1 MQARS
6 YRGNLLLEIVRNR
19 HFYWGSLVVLLCL
32 PAMPALA
39 LLLNLNLLTTATMG
53 VDWLTTNS
61 SKSEITSADELHLFN
76 GVVTTTS
83 KAYDLSTASSADLNF
98 HVYVPY
104 SLLSLLSAA
113 PNPGEDLVAEYK
125 AADGS
130 WKHLETFVA
139 GSGFLGL
146 LFISGYYE
154 FAEALP
160 SDAFHSDFRVRYT
173 MLGGGANLFDL
184 SGDHWYVS
192 DLNLNATVIPPG
204 PDHFELDFTSTG
216 LTCNPHSVTIRAC
229 EDASCAT
236 LFTGSVT
243 ATLSPTGWSGGDTV
257 TFSGGSTTAS
267 LTHTTTGT
275 VSLGVASSTPLTYG
289 GSNLCRIDGG
299 AASTF
304 CDLTFADSGLIVDVP
319 DFIANRGTSAVTVK
333 AVKTDE
339 TQQCVPGFSNVSKNI
354 QLWQTYVS
362 PGSGTQTVTVN
373 GAAVGSDSG
382 SPSTQSLSFDSNGEA
397 SIHVNYSDA
406 GLVQLNLRYDGS
418 GADAGLLM
426 EGYKQFITRPAGFCV
441 SAATTCTAGDASC
454 AAFAVAGSAFNLSVI
469 PQAWQLDGDSDFC
482 DNPIST
488 PNYADANLSI
498 SSSLVAPSGGVN
510 GTVTPASYNHLVG
523 DTQVSVAQSEVG
535 VFSFTVDPP
544 VYWGYEM
551 GTFTS
556 APIGRFYPDHFRAS
570 VTDSGEIAT
579 ACSGVMNAFTYSGE
593 STTWMAQP
601 QWSLTAENAN
611 NQVTQ
616 NYSQSGFNKMTA
628 ADVSVTAPV
637 ADNAALAS
645 NGSPMT
651 VTVSVDTGTVSASA
665 TPGAVLYDMNVLD
678 EIRYDRSILSQVTP
692 FTPDLSWTLSGA
704 TDSDGAS
711 LLTNS
716 IVTPAASFKVRFGR
730 LWLEDAYGPETHNLT
745 VPLRAEFY
753 NGARYVINTD
763 DHCTAWDSANATLSG
778 TAGLTSLVASSGV
791 LLAGSSSGIT
801 GSGGLVLQAPVTV
814 SGSPLIG
821 QAEVNYT
828 PPAWLDGSIIPVS
841 GFVNPQ
847 GTVTFGLFR
856 GHQRRIF
863 QREMR

>member
-1 MQARS
+1 MQTRS
-6 YRGNLLLEIVRNR
+6 YRVNSLLKIVRNR
-19 HFYWGSLVVLLCL
+19 QFYCGSLLVLLCM

-83 KAYDLSTASSADLNF
+83 KAYDLSTTTSADLNF

-104 SLLSLLSAA
+104 SLLSVLSSA
-113 PNPGEDLVAEYK
+113 PNPGEDLMAEYK

-192 DLNLNATVIPPG
+192 DLNLNATVTPPG

-216 LTCNPHSVTIRAC
+216 LTCNPHSVTLRAC

-267 LTHTTTGT
+267 LVHTSTGT
-275 VSLGVASSTPLTYG
+275 VSLGVASSTPVTYG

-304 CDLTFADSGLIVDVP
+304 CDLTFSDSGLIVDVP

-339 TQQCVPGFSNVSKNI
+339 TQQCAPGFSNVSKNI

-362 PGSGTQTVTVN
+362 PGSGTRTVAVN
-373 GAAVGSDSG
+373 GAAVGAGSG
-382 SPSTQSLSFDSNGEA
+382 SPSTQSLSFDGNGEA
-397 SIHVNYSDA
+397 SINVNYSDA
-406 GLVQLNLRYDGS
+406 GLVQLNLKYEGS

-426 EGYKQFITRPAGFCV
+426 EGYDQFITRPAGFCV
-441 SAATTCTAGDASC
+441 SASATCTAGDASC
-454 AAFAVAGSAFNLSVI
+454 AAFAVAGSAFNLNVI
-469 PQAWQLDGDSDFC
+469 PQAWQLDSDSDFC
-482 DNPIST
+482 DNPLST
-488 PNYADANLSI
+488 PNYADANLTI
-498 SSSLVAPSGGVN
+498 SSTLVAPSGGVN

-535 VFSFTVDPP
+535 VFQFTVDPP
-544 VYWGYEM
+544 VYWGYEL

-556 APIGRFYPDHFRAS
+556 EPVGRFYPDHFRAA
-570 VTDSGEIAT
+570 VTVDGEIAA

-593 STTWMAQP
+593 TTSWMAQP

-616 NYSQSGFNKMTA
+616 NYTQAGFNRLSAT
-628 ADVSVTAPV
+628 DVSVTVPV
-637 ADNAALAS
+637 ADNTALGS
-645 NGSPMT
+645 GGSPLPVT
-651 VTVSVDTGTVSASA
+651 VTDSPGSLSVSASA
-665 TPGAVLYDMNVLD
+665 GTVLFELNVLD
-678 EIRYDRSILSQVTP
+678 EIRYDRSLLSQVAP
-692 FTPDLSWTLSGA
+692 FTPDLSWTLNSA
-704 TDSDGAS
+704 TDSDGAN
-711 LLTNS
+711 LLATS
-716 IVTPAASFKVRFGR
+716 TVTPGTSFVVRFGR
-730 LWLEDAYGPETHNLT
+730 LWLEDAYGPETENLT

-753 NGARYVINTD
+753 NGSRYVINTD
-763 DHCTAWDSANATLSG
+763 DQCTVWDSANATLSG
-778 TAGLTSLVASSGV
+778 TAGLTSLLASSGV
-791 LLAGSSSGIT
+791 LSAGT
-801 GSGGLVLQAPVTV
+801 SGGYGLLLQAPVTL
-814 SGSPLIG
+814 SGSPLTG
-821 QAEVNYT
+821 QADVNYT

-841 GFVNPQ
+841 GFANPQ

>member
-1 MQARS
+1 M
-6 YRGNLLLEIVRNR
+6 
-19 HFYWGSLVVLLCL
+19 
-32 PAMPALA
+32 
-39 LLLNLNLLTTATMG
+39 
-53 VDWLTTNS
+53 
-61 SKSEITSADELHLFN
+61 
-76 GVVTTTS
+76 VTTTS
-83 KAYDLSTASSADLNF
+83 KAYDLSNATSADLNF

-113 PNPGEDLVAEYK
+113 PNPGEDLMAEYK

-154 FAEALP
+154 YAESLP
-160 SDAFHSDFRVRYT
+160 ADAFHSDFRVRYT

-192 DLNLNATVIPPG
+192 DLNLNATVTPPG

-267 LTHTTTGT
+267 LVHTSTGT
-275 VSLGVASSTPLTYG
+275 VSLGVASSTPVTYG

-304 CDLTFADSGLIVDVP
+304 CDLTFSDSGLILDVP
-319 DFIANRGTSAVTVK
+319 DFIANRGASAVTVK

-362 PGSGTQTVTVN
+362 PSSGSRAVTVN
-373 GAAVGSDSG
+373 GASVGTGAG
-382 SPSTQSLSFDSNGEA
+382 SATTQSLSFDGNGEA
-397 SIHVNYSDA
+397 SINVNYSDA
-406 GLVQLNLRYDGS
+406 GLVQLNLKYEGS

-426 EGYKQFITRPAGFCV
+426 EGYDQFITRPAGLCV
-441 SAATTCTAGDASC
+441 SASTTCAAGDASC

-469 PQAWQLDGDSDFC
+469 PQAWQVDGDSDLC
-482 DNPIST
+482 DNPLST
-488 PNYADANLSI
+488 PNYTDANLTI
-498 SSSLVAPSGGVN
+498 SSTLVAPSGGVN
-510 GTVTPASYNHLVG
+510 GTVTPASYNHLVA

-535 VFSFTVDPP
+535 VFQFTVDPP
-544 VYWGYEM
+544 VYWGYEL

-556 APIGRFYPDHFRAS
+556 EPIGRFYPDHFRAA
-570 VTDSGEIAT
+570 VTDNGEIAA

-593 STTWMAQP
+593 STSWMAQP
-601 QWSLTAENAN
+601 QWSLTAENVN

-616 NYSQSGFNKMTA
+616 NYTQAGFNRLSAT
-628 ADVSVTAPV
+628 DVSVTVPA
-637 ADNAALAS
+637 ADNTALGS
-645 NGSPMT
+645 GGSPLPVT
-651 VTVSVDTGTVSASA
+651 VTDNPGSLSVSASA
-665 TPGAVLYDMNVLD
+665 GTVLFDLNVLD
-678 EIRYDRSILSQVTP
+678 EIRYDRSLLSQVAP
-692 FTPDLSWTLSGA
+692 FTPDLSWTLSSA
-704 TDSDGAS
+704 TDSDGTN
-711 LLTNS
+711 LL
-716 IVTPAASFKVRFGR
+716 AASTLTPGASFVVRFGR
-730 LWLEDAYGPETHNLT
+730 LWLEDTYGPETENLT
-745 VPLRAEFY
+745 LPLRAEFY
-753 NGARYVINTD
+753 NGSRYVINTD
-763 DHCTAWDSANATLSG
+763 DQCTTWDSANATLSG
-778 TAGLTSLVASSGV
+778 TAGLTSLIVSSGV
-791 LLAGSSSGIT
+791 LTGGSSGSSGLI
-801 GSGGLVLQAPVTV
+801 LQAPVTV
-814 SGSPLIG
+814 SGSPLTG
-821 QAEVNYT
+821 QAEVTYT
-828 PPAWLDGSIIPVS
+828 PQAWLDGSIIPAS
-841 GFVNPQ
+841 SYQNPQ
-847 GTVTFGLFR
+847 GEATFGVYR